1 VFKDDQNSF
10 VPRVTDFGYSTKI
23 VDRDSVFLPKSIP
36 LAAPEHHHRSFT
48 FCNAKKCDVY
58 SFGLVCLWILF
69 QDKLSEAFPTFLG
82 IHDRLDAS
90 SSQYGQ
96 RASAEKLQDE
106 EKLLAFSKNAVI
118 TAVGLDSQQKAKLE
132 QLFDTALVC
141 DPNLRC
147 DNFGMLE
154 MLLWQIR

>member
-1 VFKDDQNSF
+1 M
-10 VPRVTDFGYSTKI
+10 
-23 VDRDSVFLPKSIP
+23 DRDSVFLPKSIP
-36 LAAPEHHHRSFT
+36 WAAPEHHHRSFT
-48 FCNAKKCDVY
+48 FYDAKKCDVY

-90 SSQYGQ
+90 NSQYGQ
-96 RASAEKLQDE
+96 KASATELKDE
-106 EKLLAFSKNAVI
+106 EKLLAFSRNAVI
-118 TAVGLDSQQKAKLE
+118 TAVGLDSQQKAKLM
-132 QLFDTALVC
+132 QLFDRALVR

-147 DNFGMLE
+147 DNFGVLE